1 MSWVQVNLLARGLS
15 RGWGSICRTALSGTP
30 FAQLSLQAPR
40 GLHCSAV
47 THKDDVWVVP
57 RPSEP
62 QKKPIKVPAMHE
74 DLFRPSGNGEQDK
87 ASFLNAVRSFGEHN
101 VRKRGHVD
109 FIYLALRK
117 MPEFGVERDLS
128 VYNLLLDVFPKEVF
142 RPRNAIQR
150 IFVHYPRQQECGV
163 AVRVGP
169 GPETARVPEEV
180 RRAARVPGRGA
191 RPLGGLETPQR
202 LERRQTRRLPH
213 FAGAWPA

>member
-1 MSWVQVNLLARGLS
+1 
-15 RGWGSICRTALSGTP
+15 
-30 FAQLSLQAPR
+30 
-40 GLHCSAV
+40 
-47 THKDDVWVVP
+47 
-57 RPSEP
+57 
-62 QKKPIKVPAMHE
+62 MHE

-163 AVRVGP
+163 AVLEQMERHGEGSGP
-169 GPETARVPEEV
+169 SLPFTPCSTHLCQSPKSFACPSL
-180 RRAARVPGRGA
+180 P
-191 RPLGGLETPQR
+191 PSLFLLQLLGLGL
-202 LERRQTRRLPH
+202 
-213 FAGAWPA
+213 

>member
-1 MSWVQVNLLARGLS
+1 MMSRVP
-15 RGWGSICRTALSGTP
+15 LSGNRKQKAGTILP
-30 FAQLSLQAPR
+30 PQVSLQAPR

-47 THKDDVWVVP
+47 THKDEVWLAP
-57 RPSEP
+57 RPPDP
-62 QKKPIKVPAMHE
+62 QKKPIKFPAMHE

-87 ASFLNAVRSFGEHN
+87 ASFLNAVRSFGAHN

-142 RPRNAIQR
+142 RPRNVIQR

-163 AVRVGP
+163 AVLEQMERHGEGSGP
-169 GPETARVPEEV
+169 SLPSHPAPLSSFLVSKSLPAPPPILPLPIIGP
-180 RRAARVPGRGA
+180 RAVDQLKDDLPG
-191 RPLGGLETPQR
+191 TPQ
-202 LERRQTRRLPH
+202 
-213 FAGAWPA
+213 G